1 MQVRR
6 VCTLLVVFLAATG
19 WELFAQRAD
28 RATVTGIVNDP
39 SGSPVAGAI
48 VRIRSDDTGVE
59 TVLTTNESGAYTSPL
74 LVLGTYTVT
83 VEHSGF
89 KTSVRSGIG
98 LTGGQVHRVDIL
110 LELGA
115 VAERVEVS
123 AQTELLNTAQADVTH
138 TVDQTYYRNLPVV
151 MGADIRLA
159 EALLQLQPGYTPMK
173 PNGDAMFRGSQF
185 SSRMNGGQTF
195 AMENYF
201 DGVAFGY
208 AAGHNQSH
216 ESAPPI
222 EMNEAADIQSDP
234 VAMPL

>member
-39 SGSPVAGAI
+39 SGSPVAGAT

-89 KTSVRSGIG
+89 KTSVRSAIG
-98 LTGGQVHRVDIL
+98 LTGGRDYRIGLSVQD
-110 LELGA
+110 EA
-115 VAERVEVS
+115 PAS
-123 AQTELLNTAQADVTH
+123 A
-138 TVDQTYYRNLPVV
+138 
-151 MGADIRLA
+151 RLVWA
-159 EALLQLQPGYTPMK
+159 EARK
-173 PNGDAMFRGSQF
+173 PPTEPPPELPLYDA
-185 SSRMNGGQTF
+185 
-195 AMENYF
+195 
-201 DGVAFGY
+201 
-208 AAGHNQSH
+208 
-216 ESAPPI
+216 
-222 EMNEAADIQSDP
+222 
-234 VAMPL
+234 L